1 MNQVKSI
8 QDSLKPIVALCK
20 RRGFIYPGSE
30 IYGGFANTYSF
41 GPYGAQLKKNIKDLW
56 WTTFVQKRRD
66 MVGLDGPIL
75 LHPKT
80 WAASGHVEGFND
92 ALIDCKACK
101 SRFRCDHLIEDAL
114 KQSADGLSLQ
124 QMTELVKSNKIKCP
138 KCGASDFTDA
148 RTFNLMF
155 HTQMSKTG

>member
-1 MNQVKSI
+1 MTKPPTT

-56 WTTFVQKRRD
+56 WKNFVQKRRD

-75 LHPKT
+75 LHSKA
-80 WAASGHVEGFND
+80 WAASGHLEGFFVR
-92 ALIDCKACK
+92 L
-101 SRFRCDHLIEDAL
+101 SFVQL
-114 KQSADGLSLQ
+114 KYIQK
-124 QMTELVKSNKIKCP
+124 LVLEYYLYN
-138 KCGASDFTDA
+138 F
-148 RTFNLMF
+148 FVL
-155 HTQMSKTG
+155 

>member
-1 MNQVKSI
+1 MNKSASI
-8 QDSLKPIVALCK
+8 QDTLKPIVSLCK

-41 GPYGAQLKKNIKDLW
+41 GPYGAELKKNVKDLW
-56 WTTFVQKRRD
+56 WKMFVHERRD

-101 SRFRCDHLIEDAL
+101 GRFRCDHLIGERIFAYRIIDQRAAR
-114 KQSADGLSLQ
+114 QRD
-124 QMTELVKSNKIKCP
+124 ELREKIVKRP
-138 KCGASDFTDA
+138 AGTRRQD
-148 RTFNLMF
+148 
-155 HTQMSKTG
+155 